1 MRALALG
8 HANNAVV
15 ARAHSALHTHTH
27 THTFVSVMSVKRYKA
42 TMYDAILE
50 KKRAMH
56 VPIQ

>member
-1 MRALALG
+1 MQLLL
-8 HANNAVV
+8 V
-15 ARAHSALHTHTH
+15 HTVRSTRTH

>member
-8 HANNAVV
+8 HVNNAVV
-15 ARAHSALHTHTH
+15 ARAHSALHTH